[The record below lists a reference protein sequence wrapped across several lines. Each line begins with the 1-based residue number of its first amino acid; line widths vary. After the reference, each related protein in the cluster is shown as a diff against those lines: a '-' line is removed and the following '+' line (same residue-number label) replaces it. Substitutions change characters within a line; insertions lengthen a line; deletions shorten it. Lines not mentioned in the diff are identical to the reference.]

1 MFGVELAGQA
11 IAEGLA
17 QGAWQY
23 NEMKRP
29 PEEQKPALE
38 RIDVLAPT
46 GTEAFTAGHRI
57 GAAIGSGQTTARG
70 IQVLPGN
77 VCTPSFVARS
87 AEEIARRHGFDVEQA
102 NPSEGAAD
110 EFVVDS
116 IIRAPRPFQGH
127 NEVRITG
134 RWRHVQRTAMSQ
146 RVFIAAAGRLEGA
159 LAMYLLDPES
169 DDGFT
174 TWGLFGDRLRVGEP
188 HPVLRQRM
196 GGSSGR

>member
-1 MFGVELAGQA
+1 MPVFDRFVPTLAVSQAFGYLVDVRDTAV
-11 IAEGLA
+11 
-17 QGAWQY
+17 
-23 NEMKRP
+23 
-29 PEEQKPALE
+29 
-38 RIDVLAPT
+38 IDRL
-46 GTEAFTAGHRI
+46 
-57 GAAIGSGQTTARG
+57 
-70 IQVLPGN
+70 
-77 VCTPSFVARS
+77 
-87 AEEIARRHGFDVEQA
+87 RRHGFDVEQA